1 MIKINI
7 DHDNQGV
14 ASAVAGIIENALA
27 QHGFTNVKGKIVM
40 VTQELRENRA
50 EVFMKKSQ
58 ILPIINPDT
67 VMQPKTYSTE
77 LHEARIAYGHP
88 VILNWMKESH
98 PDVFASPVLIDT
110 GIDPTPYEEQLKA
123 FKEGTDRG

>member
-40 VTQELRENRA
+40 VTQEARMNPA
-50 EVFMKKSQ
+50 DFFTKKSQ
-58 ILPIINPDT
+58 LLPIIDPNT
-67 VMQPKTYSTE
+67 EMRPKTYSTE

-88 VILNWMKESH
+88 VVLDWVKESH
-98 PDVFASPVLIDT
+98 PEIFAGPVLIDT
-110 GIDPTPYEEQLKA
+110 GIESTPYEEQLKA